1 MTKEYRTS
9 DEHKRKKRM
18 FFKNALLF
26 SCVNIVLRGLGVTFN
41 AYINKKIGS
50 EGMGLYTLVMSVYG
64 FAVTLALSCVNLG
77 AMKLTSERCVQL
89 SGTDKHSWKYGMRS
103 LVAMLCLYGAMFGM
117 LSALLMYL
125 SSYASAKYLLNDM
138 RTLQALRIL
147 SLSLPFISLSS
158 AFSGFFTGLR
168 KVSKNAVSAVAEQF
182 LKIVLISTGL
192 YLVSG
197 RDVADMCLAL
207 VAGSTLTEILSFSVN
222 LTMYVT
228 DTKRPK
234 DEIYGSEHVIIKT
247 KFTNVT
253 SISFIAAIGT
263 YARQGLTTLEHLAIP
278 VGLKKSGLDER
289 MALASYGLLQGIAFP
304 LVMFPYSVIG
314 SFTSLLVPEIAE
326 RCELGDSNGIKMLTS
341 EVYRYSAIF
350 SLGAC
355 GIFVLY
361 GKSLGDMIYNSTEA
375 AVYTSVLGL
384 LVPFMYLDTAVDSLL
399 KGLGEQLYN
408 MRVNIADAAAGL
420 LLVMLL
426 TPKMGIWGY
435 ILTVWV
441 CEVGN
446 LIASI
451 SRLTKKTGVSIGNA
465 LSQYALPFAVML
477 ICAILKFTLLDH
489 FVSNEAI
496 SILIYV
502 LLYLVIVEIIEKR
515 VQKEK

>member
-1 MTKEYRTS
+1 MTT
-9 DEHKRKKRM
+9 EHRNLAERKQKKIM
-18 FFKNALLF
+18 FFKNALLL

-41 AYINKKIGS
+41 AYINRKIGA

-89 SGTDKHSWKYGMRS
+89 TGTDKHSWQYGMRS
-103 LVAMLCLYGAMFGM
+103 LVLMLCLYGLLFGM
-117 LSALLMYL
+117 FSAMLMYF

-138 RTLQALRIL
+138 RTLRPLRIL

-168 KVSKNAVSAVAEQF
+168 KVSKNAISAITEQF
-182 LKIVLISTGL
+182 LKIVFISTGL

-222 LTMYVT
+222 LIMYLT

-234 DEIYGSEHVIIKT
+234 GELYGKKQIRIKT

-253 SISFIAAIGT
+253 SISFVAAIGT

-278 VGLKKSGLDER
+278 IGLKKSGLDER

-304 LVMFPYSVIG
+304 LVMFPYAVIG

-326 RCELGDSNGIKMLTS
+326 KCELGDSNGIKVLTS

-361 GKSLGDMIYNSTEA
+361 GKSLGDMIYSSTEA

-435 ILTVWV
+435 ICTVWL

-465 LSQYALPFAVML
+465 FSQYVLPFAVTL
-477 ICAILKFTLLDH
+477 ISAALKFTLLDH
-489 FVSNEAI
+489 FVSSEAI
-496 SILIYV
+496 SILIYA
-502 LLYLVIVEIIEKR
+502 LFYLVTVEIIEKR
-515 VQKEK
+515 RRKEK